1 MKFFRPSPE
10 LNPAEGTYLGAA
22 LGGHTFFLSKE
33 SVRQASRPLPA
44 PHRHPRVIF
53 FGPGRWPWPCYFWR
67 PARPEG
73 FREVSW
79 TLGRYRWLRLLPLA
93 LSAPSSPQS
102 GLCVAPALERGRA
115 GPTWRLSSRAEC
127 LPRPQRREKW
137 LLSALWRAK
146 SQDGGK
152 TFGCGVFVPSCLP
165 PPHSVRPHPSLS
177 TACGPRS
184 FRRHFRSLGM
194 ASSCLLVPAP
204 PEERGSP
211 PL

>member
-1 MKFFRPSPE
+1 MFAKPPGPSP
-10 LNPAEGTYLGAA
+10 LLTATPVLFSLA
-22 LGGHTFFLSKE
+22 LGDGHGRVISGGQRGLKGSEKCHGLWEGIAGSAFFPWLC
-33 SVRQASRPLPA
+33 LPQA
-44 PHRHPRVIF
+44 PHRAGFVWP
-53 FGPGRWPWPCYFWR
+53 PPWSEAGR
-67 PARPEG
+67 G
-73 FREVSW
+73 QH
-79 TLGRYRWLRLLPLA
+79 G
-93 LSAPSSPQS
+93 
-102 GLCVAPALERGRA
+102 G
-115 GPTWRLSSRAEC
+115 SSRAEC

-204 PEERGSP
+204 PQERGSP